1 MPAFNPAL
9 PDPNLPSRAPN
20 TPAATH
26 AGSAAT
32 PLSSQRRLWLPARHG
47 LLEKDKV
54 GLKEVS
60 EEDYIMLTVDEASHS
75 TLKYWSQ
82 SAYLPKITLRTSSVE
97 AVRSLVAN
105 SQGVAILSDMV
116 HRPWSL
122 EGRRIET
129 ISLVDPI
136 PSMDVGLAWRRNAEF
151 TPAMDAVRSYFR
163 RSFNIPDRK
172 SVV

>member
-1 MPAFNPAL
+1 M
-9 PDPNLPSRAPN
+9 
-20 TPAATH
+20 
-26 AGSAAT
+26 
-32 PLSSQRRLWLPARHG
+32 
-47 LLEKDKV
+47 
-54 GLKEVS
+54 
-60 EEDYIMLTVDEASHS
+60 
-75 TLKYWSQ
+75 
-82 SAYLPKITLRTSSVE
+82 
-97 AVRSLVAN
+97 AN

-163 RSFNIPDRK
+163 RSFNIPE
-172 SVV
+172 